1 MVTSGMVQWCNT
13 CGCCA
18 ESRTNARM
26 KQECNGPPPPS
37 HGSGGMKQQLL
48 KLRAG
53 LHPVTGQR
61 LPEAKKIDGS
71 EAWGGSGSYLRLKP
85 VTSHDAAF
93 KLYDPEV
100 FEPAKSSG
108 GLPAATKRDL
118 MLGRIRCKQAQEAR
132 QVRKLRGADADR
144 ELVAL
149 IDNFINGDDSPQGD
163 EAGIHLD
170 QGGVD
175 EQDGGSDEEFWNN
188 LQAGHCSRTAH
199 IQSIPTSPLFR
210 FMGRPSSSR
219 LSRAARVHS
228 EASS

>member
-26 KQECNGPPPPS
+26 KHECNGPPPPS

-71 EAWGGSGSYLRLKP
+71 EAWGSGSYLRLKP
-85 VTSHDAAF
+85 VTCYDDAF
-93 KLYDPEV
+93 RHYTPEV
-100 FEPAKSSG
+100 FGAAKPSD
-108 GLPAATKRDL
+108 GLAAATKRNL
-118 MLGRIRCKQAQEAR
+118 LLGRVKYKQAQEAR
-132 QVRKLRGADADR
+132 RARKQRSTEADR
-144 ELVAL
+144 ELVTL
-149 IDNFINGDDSPQGD
+149 VDSFINGDTTPQPD
-163 EAGIHLD
+163 EAELHF
-170 QGGVD
+170 D
-175 EQDGGSDEEFWNN
+175 EGSVEEADHGSDEEFWNN
-188 LQAGHCSRTAH
+188 LRAGNCPRAEH
-199 IQSIPTSPLFR
+199 IRNIPTSPLCH

-219 LSRAARVHS
+219 MSRVARMQS
-228 EASS
+228 EAGS